1 MMQTTNRILKSDDVE
16 VVEGQCHLDLGH
28 PVSSAQHSK
37 NAVTGTAKARIL
49 DNNNEYA
56 VIELICS
63 CGRKT
68 IVRCEYGDASA
79 KGETSP
85 RGGSAAR
92 NAQPTGTANQK
103 KP

>member
-16 VVEGQCHLDLGH
+16 VEGQYHLDLGH
-28 PVSSAQHSK
+28 SVSSAQHSK
-37 NAVTGTAKARIL
+37 NAGAGTAKARIL

-68 IVRCEYGDASA
+68 IVRCEYGGA
-79 KGETSP
+79 
-85 RGGSAAR
+85 SAAR
-92 NAQPTGTANQK
+92 NAQPAGTASQK

>member
-16 VVEGQCHLDLGH
+16 LVEGQCHLDLGH
-28 PVSSAQHSK
+28 PVSSAQHGK

-56 VIELICS
+56 VVELICS

-68 IVRCEYGDASA
+68 IVRCEYG
-79 KGETSP
+79 GETSP
-85 RGGSAAR
+85 RGGSAAGD
-92 NAQPTGTANQK
+92 AQPTGTANQK

>member
-28 PVSSAQHSK
+28 PASSAQRGKS
-37 NAVTGTAKARIL
+37 AVMGTAKARIL

-56 VIELICS
+56 VIELVCS

-68 IVRCEYGDASA
+68 VVRCEYG
-79 KGETSP
+79 GE
-85 RGGSAAR
+85 SAAR
-92 NAQPTGTANQK
+92 NTQPTGTANQK

>member
-1 MMQTTNRILKSDDVE
+1 MMQTTSRILKSDDVE
-16 VVEGQCHLDLGH
+16 VEGQFHLDLGG

-37 NAVTGTAKARIL
+37 NTATGTAKARIL

-68 IVRCEYGDASA
+68 IVRCEYG
-79 KGETSP
+79 GV
-85 RGGSAAR
+85 SAAK
-92 NAQPTGTANQK
+92 NTQTAGTANQK

>member
-1 MMQTTNRILKSDDVE
+1 MMQTTSRILKSEDVE
-16 VVEGQCHLDLGH
+16 LEGQYHLDLGH
-28 PVSSAQHSK
+28 SVSSAQHSK
-37 NAVTGTAKARIL
+37 NTVAGTAKARIL

-68 IVRCEYGDASA
+68 IVRCEYGGASA
-79 KGETSP
+79 
-85 RGGSAAR
+85 AM
-92 NAQPTGTANQK
+92 NAQPAGTASQK

>member
-1 MMQTTNRILKSDDVE
+1 MMQATNRILKSDDVE
-16 VVEGQCHLDLGH
+16 VVEGQCHLDLGR

-68 IVRCEYGDASA
+68 IVRCEYGGAPAA
-79 KGETSP
+79 K
-85 RGGSAAR
+85 
-92 NAQPTGTANQK
+92 NAQPAGTANQK

>member
-1 MMQTTNRILKSDDVE
+1 MMQTTSRILKSDDVE
-16 VVEGQCHLDLGH
+16 VEGQFHLDLGH

-37 NAVTGTAKARIL
+37 NTATGTAKARIL

-68 IVRCEYGDASA
+68 IVRCEYGGAPAA
-79 KGETSP
+79 K
-85 RGGSAAR
+85 
-92 NAQPTGTANQK
+92 NAQPADTANQK

>member
-1 MMQTTNRILKSDDVE
+1 MMQTTNRILKSNDVE
-16 VVEGQCHLDLGH
+16 VEGQCHLDLGH
-28 PVSSAQHSK
+28 PVSSAQHTK

-68 IVRCEYGDASA
+68 IVRCEYG
-79 KGETSP
+79 EV
-85 RGGSAAR
+85 SAAR